1 MKKSKFQ
8 ALRNL
13 IVSNIVITQTLL
25 QLRFSFISISITFAL
40 TFILS
45 KVNSQVVINEFCV
58 ANYSDFNPGDN
69 EDWIEFYN
77 TSAVNENIGGYWLSD
92 DPANPMKWQFPA
104 NTIVNPG
111 GRLVVLLSGAGN
123 YDPNMFGYLNTQ
135 FRVTQTDGES
145 IIFSSTSGSVMEA
158 YNLSVLGSFQANHS
172 YGRLTDGSAQMG
184 IITTPSA
191 DAPNNPSNI
200 FTSYAA
206 TPQLNIQAG
215 WQSGPIEVSI
225 TASAG
230 DQIYYTLDGSE
241 PSDASIL
248 YTGPVAISSTAVL
261 RAIAYSSDPDV
272 LPSFIETNT
281 YFFGNDIHQVM
292 MVSISGTT
300 LGDGQWGWGGGEL
313 THIEF
318 FTPQGVFI
326 AEATGD
332 SNEHGNDSNAY
343 DQRGFDYITRDAMGY
358 DNEVEFPV
366 FSTSERPSYERL
378 IFKAAANDNYPF
390 SGGAHIRDAY
400 VHKLSELGDLHLD
413 ERKVESCV
421 LYINGT
427 YWGVYEAREKVDDID
442 YTDYYYDQGDG
453 FVDFIKTW
461 GGTWNEYGSAA
472 DWNTLVG
479 FITANDMTD
488 PLNYDYVLTQY
499 NHMSLIDY
507 FILNG
512 YVVSTD
518 WLNWNTAWWRGRN
531 PNGDARRWRYALW
544 DNDATFGHYV
554 NYTGVPST
562 EPNADPCQIDAMGD
576 VGGQGHVPVL
586 NALFNN
592 ESFFGDYIQRYATLS
607 NTIFSCERMLG
618 VLDSMIAV
626 IDPEMQRHVQRW
638 GGDYNSWLSQVDEL
652 RNFILAR
659 CNSTVIAGVEDCYD
673 VTAYQVTVDIDGT
686 GEIEFADVSLDNS
699 NTPFSGT
706 YFGGAQISLHAE
718 SDGLTC
724 GNFAGWEIISGT
736 GVIGDPSSPDT
747 YADISSD
754 VTLVAHFIQP
764 NSGPVTITVSPSIA
778 GAGAIEVNGTS
789 QFVFPYN
796 YNMTP
801 GDTISLQ
808 ASANPWYTFD
818 HWESLTGEI
827 IASASPNVVDL
838 TSCVSDSITAVYQ
851 YTEHFLLQLELD
863 ITQPVLV
870 IVQGDTIEQS
880 SILFDWEAGLSY
892 EFSAISQDPWTT
904 FSHWEINGN
913 SISPDSLS
921 PQILLLL
928 QETGTI
934 SPVFV
939 TTPHASIT
947 VMVEPRNTGTVQFE
961 RNFFTGGNFITTDF
975 AQSELESFMALDFM
989 ADANEYYDF
998 SHWEVK
1004 YANPFPEDS
1013 EKNIRLRFTRSDTVI
1028 AHFKEQEFNLFIPN
1042 AFTPNNDGVNDA
1054 FLVQGN
1060 AVDTSEFKMTIYN
1073 KWGQPIFHTEDIHVA
1088 WLGDFEGNR
1097 YYCRDEIYYYL
1108 IKTKSIFSLE
1118 EKIFKGSFL
1127 VFR

>member
-1 MKKSKFQ
+1 M
-8 ALRNL
+8 
-13 IVSNIVITQTLL
+13 
-25 QLRFSFISISITFAL
+25 RFSVKIFLCSLLLLLVTAGR
-40 TFILS
+40 T
-45 KVNSQVVINEFCV
+45 QVVINEFCV

-77 TSAVNENIGGYWLSD
+77 AGSINQNIGGYWLSD
-92 DPANPMKWQFPA
+92 DAANPMKWQFPA
-104 NTIVNPG
+104 NTTINAG

-123 YDPNMFGYLNTQ
+123 YNPNMYGYLNTQ

-145 IIFSSTSGSVMEA
+145 ILFSDATGSLIES
-158 YNLSVLGSFQANHS
+158 YNLAVLGSFQANHS
-172 YGRLTDGSAQMG
+172 YGRLTDGATEMG
-184 IITTPSA
+184 IITSPSA
-191 DAPNNPSNI
+191 DAPNSPSSI
-200 FTSYAA
+200 YSSYAT
-206 TPQLNIQAG
+206 TPLLNIQAG
-215 WQSGPIEVSI
+215 WQSGPINVTI
-225 TASAG
+225 TCAPG

-241 PSDASIL
+241 PTNASTA
-248 YTGPVAISSTAVL
+248 YTGPVAINSTATL
-261 RAIAYSSDPDV
+261 RAIAYSSDPNI

-281 YFFGNDIHQVM
+281 YFFGNDIHQIM
-292 MVSISGTT
+292 MVSISGST
-300 LGDGQWGWGGGEL
+300 LSDGSWWGSEL

-343 DQRGFDYITRDAMGY
+343 DQRGFDFITRDAMGY

-366 FSTSERPSYERL
+366 FSTSDRPSYERL

-400 VHKLSELGDLHLD
+400 VHKLSEIGNLHLD

-421 LYINGT
+421 LYINGA
-427 YWGVYEAREKVDDID
+427 YWGVYDAREKVDDID

-461 GGTWNEYGSAA
+461 GGTWNEYGTAT

-479 FITANDMTD
+479 FITGNDMTVAA
-488 PLNYDYVLTQY
+488 NYDYVLTQY

-512 YVVSTD
+512 YVVCTD

-562 EPNADPCQIDAMGD
+562 QPTADPCQIDAMGD
-576 VGGQGHVPVL
+576 VGGQGHIPVL

-607 NTIFSCERMLG
+607 NTIFSCDQMLA

-638 GGDYNSWLSQVDEL
+638 GGDYNSWLMSVDEI

-659 CNSTVIAGVEDCYD
+659 CNSTVIGGIESCYN
-673 VTAYQVTVDIDGT
+673 VTAYQVTVEIDGT
-686 GEIEFADVSLDNS
+686 GEISFADVSLDNN

-706 YFGGAQISLHAE
+706 YFGGAQIALHAV
-718 SDGLTC
+718 SDGLVC
-724 GNFAGWEIISGT
+724 GNFAGWEVTSGSA
-736 GVIGDPSSPDT
+736 VIADPNSPDT

-754 VTLVAHFIQP
+754 VTLVAHFILP
-764 NSGPVTITVSPSIA
+764 DGGPAEITILPSLS
-778 GAGAIEVNGTS
+778 GAGSILVEGNNVS
-789 QFVFPYN
+789 IFPFD

-808 ASANPWYTFD
+808 ASAYDWFTFD
-818 HWESLTGEI
+818 HWENQSGEI
-827 IASASPNVVDL
+827 IATANPNEIDF
-838 TSCVSDSITAVYQ
+838 TSCSADSITAVYT
-851 YTEHFLLQLELD
+851 YTEHYLVQVEFDNTL
-863 ITQPVLV
+863 PV
-870 IVQGDTIEQS
+870 IVVVEGDTLTEPS
-880 SILFDWEAGLSY
+880 SLFDWQAGLDYSFNA
-892 EFSAISQDPWTT
+892 FSTDPWTT

-913 SISPDSLS
+913 SISPDSLT
-921 PQILLLL
+921 PQILLALS
-928 QETGTI
+928 ESGSI
-934 SPVFV
+934 SPVFI
-939 TTPHASIT
+939 TTPHASVVVKI
-947 VMVEPRNTGTVQFE
+947 EPSNTGTVEFE
-961 RNFFTGGNFITTDF
+961 RNFFTGGNFITKDVT
-975 AQSELESFMALDFM
+975 QVELETFVALDFI

-1004 YANPFPEDS
+1004 YAHPFPDET
-1013 EKNIRLRFTRSDTVI
+1013 EEITRLRFTRSDTVI

-1042 AFTPNNDGVNDA
+1042 AFTPNNDGVNDI
-1054 FLVQGN
+1054 FMVQGN
-1060 AVDTSEFKMTIYN
+1060 AVDTSEFEMTIYN
-1073 KWGQPIFHTEDIHVA
+1073 KWGQPIFHTEDITVA
-1088 WLGDFEGNR
+1088 WLGDYEGNR
-1097 YYCRDEIYYYL
+1097 YYNRDEIYYYL
-1108 IKTKSIFSLE
+1108 VKTKSVFSLDQ
-1118 EKIFKGSFL
+1118 KIFKGSFL

>member
-1 MKKSKFQ
+1 M
-8 ALRNL
+8 ALL
-13 IVSNIVITQTLL
+13 IGANNTH
-25 QLRFSFISISITFAL
+25 A
-40 TFILS
+40 
-45 KVNSQVVINEFCV
+45 QVVINEFCV

-69 EDWIEFYN
+69 EDWIELYN
-77 TSAVNENIGGYWLSD
+77 TSASNQNIGGYWLSD

-104 NTIVNPG
+104 NTIISPSA
-111 GRLVVLLSGAGN
+111 RLVVLLSGAGN

-145 IIFSSTSGSVMEA
+145 IIFSNSSGSIIES
-158 YNLSVLGSFQANHS
+158 YNLSVIGSFQANHS
-172 YGRLTDGSAQMG
+172 YGRLTDGAAQMG
-184 IITTPSA
+184 IITSPTA
-191 DAPNNPSNI
+191 DAPNTPASI

-206 TPQLNIQAG
+206 TPILSIQAG
-215 WQSGPIEVSI
+215 WQSGPINVSI
-225 TASAG
+225 SATPG

-241 PSDASIL
+241 PTNASIA
-248 YTGPVAISSTAVL
+248 YSGPVAISATAVL
-261 RAIAYSSDPDV
+261 RAIAYSSDPNI

-292 MVSISGTT
+292 MVSISGST
-300 LGDGQWGWGGGEL
+300 LSDGSWGWGGGEL

-366 FSTSERPSYERL
+366 FSSSDRPSYERL

-400 VHKLSELGDLHLD
+400 VHKLSEIGNLHLD

-421 LYINGT
+421 VYINGA
-427 YWGVYEAREKVDDID
+427 YWGVYDVREKVDDID

-461 GGTWNEYGSAA
+461 GGTWNEYGTAT

-479 FITANDMTD
+479 FITGNDMTVAA
-488 PLNYDYVLTQY
+488 NYDYVLTQY

-512 YVVSTD
+512 YVVCTD

-562 EPNADPCQIDAMGD
+562 QPNADPCQIDAMGD
-576 VGGQGHVPVL
+576 VGGQGHIPVL
-586 NALFNN
+586 NALFDN

-607 NTIFSCERMLG
+607 NTIFSCDQMLY

-626 IDPEMQRHVQRW
+626 IDPEMERQVQRW
-638 GGDYNSWLSQVDEL
+638 GGDYNSWLNSVQEIRD
-652 RNFILAR
+652 FILAR
-659 CNSTVIAGVEDCYD
+659 CNSTVIGGIENCYN
-673 VTAYQVTVDIDGT
+673 VTAYQVSVEIEGT
-686 GEIEFADVSLDNS
+686 GAIEFADVSLDNN

-706 YFGGAQISLHAE
+706 YFGGAQIALHAE

-724 GNFAGWEIISGT
+724 GNFAGWEITSGT
-736 GVIGDPSSPDT
+736 GVIGDANSPDT
-747 YADISSD
+747 YVDISSD
-754 VTLVAHFIQP
+754 VTIVAHFVQP
-764 NSGPVTITVSPSIA
+764 DGGPATITILPSLP
-778 GAGAIEVNGTS
+778 GAGSIQVENVD
-789 QFVFPYN
+789 QFIFPFN
-796 YNMTP
+796 YNLTP

-808 ASANPWYTFD
+808 ASANDWYTFD
-818 HWESLTGEI
+818 HWENLSGEI
-827 IASASPNVVDL
+827 IATADASVIDF
-838 TSCVSDSITAVYQ
+838 TACASDSIIAVYT
-851 YTEHFLLQLELD
+851 YTEHYIVQVEFD
-863 ITQPVLV
+863 NTQPVLI
-870 IVQGDTIEQS
+870 IVEGDTLENPIT
-880 SILFDWEAGLSY
+880 IFDWEAGLSY
-892 EFSAISQDPWTT
+892 SISALSQDPWTV

-913 SISPDSLS
+913 SISPDSLT
-921 PQILLLL
+921 PQILLAL
-928 QETGTI
+928 QEAGTI
-934 SPVFV
+934 TAIFT
-939 TTPHASIT
+939 TTPHAS
-947 VMVEPRNTGTVQFE
+947 VAVLVEPRNTGTVQFE
-961 RNFFTGGNFITTDF
+961 RNFFTGGNFITTDNTLV
-975 AQSELESFMALDFM
+975 ELETFIALDFL

-1004 YANPFPEDS
+1004 YANPFPEET

-1042 AFTPNNDGVNDA
+1042 AFTPNNDGVNDV

-1060 AVDTSEFKMTIYN
+1060 AVDTTQFEMTIFN
-1073 KWGQPIFHTEDIHVA
+1073 KWGQPIFHTEDIQEA
-1088 WLGDFEGNR
+1088 WLGDFEGNG
-1097 YYCRDEIYYYL
+1097 YYISDEIYYYL
-1108 IKTKSIFSLE
+1108 IRTKSVFELE
-1118 EKIFKGSFL
+1118 NKVFKGSFI